1 MSSDLSLLILDPA
14 TAAVVCERWLG
25 RNATYS
31 SALDVLDRAP
41 TSAKV
46 GLDCWSPVTPEE
58 VRRVA
63 AHSYA
68 DGATPEE
75 VERAAKRFPPQRY
88 AWTLVRD
95 Y

>member
-1 MSSDLSLLILDPA
+1 VASDLSLLILDPA

-25 RNATYS
+25 RNATHD
-31 SALDVLDRAP
+31 SALNVLDRAP
-41 TSAKV
+41 TSAQT

-63 AHSYA
+63 EHSYA

-75 VERAAKRFPPQRY
+75 IERVAARFPAGRFV
-88 AWTLVRD
+88 WTLVRD